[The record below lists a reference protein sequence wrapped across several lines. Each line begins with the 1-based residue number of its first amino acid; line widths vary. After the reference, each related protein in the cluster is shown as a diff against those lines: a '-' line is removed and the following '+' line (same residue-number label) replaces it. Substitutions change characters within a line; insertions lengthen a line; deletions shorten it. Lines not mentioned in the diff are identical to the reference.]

1 MYILIVFLFSPPSLL
16 ISIRLSSTWTHSH
29 FTSTN
34 RLSLDAGDHSRHRSA
49 PTCTISHCGGLYR
62 RSRDRVTGQHST
74 RIIPIDR
81 WKRSLYYYCAKIIII
96 IIIITSKQNTQTK
109 KKKNQKYYNTFTT
122 WEKSWHTHHAYIYI
136 NFDILHLQNQHHKIT
151 IYRYSTVNT
160 TFTTVNTLQ
169 HYNHS
174 TSTLLLLQ
182 HYFYSSTTTLLL
194 LYYYYYY
201 YYYNHD
207 KKNCITSRKKP

>member
-49 PTCTISHCGGLYR
+49 PTCTISHRGGLYR

-81 WKRSLYYYCAKIIII
+81 WKRSAPLLLYKKKIIII

-109 KKKNQKYYNTFTT
+109 KKIKKTT
-122 WEKSWHTHHAYIYI
+122 TPPPLERNLDIRTTHIYIYI
-136 NFDILHLQNQHHKIT
+136 SLDITASAKSTPQHHKIH
-151 IYRYSTVNT
+151 RCSTMNT
-160 TFTTVNTLQ
+160 TFTTTH
-169 HYNHS
+169 HYNHYS
-174 TSTLLLLQ
+174 STLLLLP
-182 HYFYSSTTTLLL
+182 LLL
-194 LYYYYYY
+194 LLLLPLYYH
-201 YYYNHD
+201 NND
-207 KKNCITSRKKP
+207 KKKNCITSRKKP